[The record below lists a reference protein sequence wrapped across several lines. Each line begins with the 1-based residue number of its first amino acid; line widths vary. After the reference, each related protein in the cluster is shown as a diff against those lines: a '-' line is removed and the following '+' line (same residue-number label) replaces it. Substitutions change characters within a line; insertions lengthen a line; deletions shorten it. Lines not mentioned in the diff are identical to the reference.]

1 MAGWTADELDRI
13 GRADELRVAG
23 MRNDGSLRHS
33 VVIWVV
39 RLGDEIYIRSVN
51 GPTAAWY
58 RGSQIRG
65 EGRIEAGGVTRDV
78 TFVRSADKDDEVD
91 AAFRA
96 KYGGGSP
103 VRAITSDVARSTT
116 LRVDPR

>member
-1 MAGWTADELDRI
+1 MAVWTEDELDRI
-13 GRADELRVAG
+13 GRADELHVAG
-23 MRNDGSLRHS
+23 MRKDGSLRNS
-33 VVIWVV
+33 VTIWVV

-65 EGRIEAGGVTRDV
+65 EGRIEAGGVTKDV
-78 TFVRSADKDDEVD
+78 SFVRIADRDDDID
-91 AAFRA
+91 AAYLA
-96 KYGGGSP
+96 KYGSGSS
-103 VRAITSDVARSTT
+103 AQAMITDLARSTT

>member
-1 MAGWTADELDRI
+1 MAAWTADELDRV

-23 MRNDGSLRHS
+23 MREDGSLRHS
-33 VVIWVV
+33 VIIWVV
-39 RLGDEIYIRSVN
+39 RVGDDIYIRSVN

-65 EGRIEAGGVTRDV
+65 EGRIEAGGVTKDV
-78 TFVRSADKDDEVD
+78 TFVRSTDKDDDID
-91 AAFRA
+91 AAYRA

-103 VRAITSDVARSTT
+103 VHAMTTDMARSTT
-116 LRVDPR
+116 LRVEPR